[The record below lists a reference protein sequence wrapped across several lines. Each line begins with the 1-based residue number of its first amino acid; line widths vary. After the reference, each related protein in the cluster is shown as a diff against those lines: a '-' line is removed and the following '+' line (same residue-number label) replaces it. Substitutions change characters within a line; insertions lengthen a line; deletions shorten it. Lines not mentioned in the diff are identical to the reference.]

1 MKRFV
6 FLTLII
12 TLLFS
17 SCTSFQTSSVY
28 SPYSNR
34 IEPDNSSS
42 ERTPMETPAEFEL
55 RMEDY
60 ISPATW
66 TTHYGTLQDP
76 VPVGEFE
83 EWRIY
88 NENRF
93 LRERTD
99 YTIRMNVNYS
109 LRGDKVLELYNAY
122 TREMEDIEAA
132 TSAYYFDDYERYIP
146 KPGNELI
153 LINITMKVDSNE
165 NIPLAL
171 DPHSFNIT
179 SSSGVRYS
187 NGKEYNWDHFEYL
200 NLIDYSVYPGG
211 SATGNLIYEVPKNQ
225 EILLEFVGVWFEVE
239 SPLVGK
245 QINQAEITCFKNLRP
260 NQNSS

>member
-1 MKRFV
+1 MKRFI
-6 FLTLII
+6 FLVLI
-12 TLLFS
+12 TVLLFS

-28 SPYSNR
+28 DPYSNE
-34 IEPDNSSS
+34 IESDNSSS
-42 ERTPMETPAEFEL
+42 KRAPMESPAEFEV
-55 RMEDY
+55 RMEET

-66 TTHYGTLQDP
+66 TTHDGTLRDP
-76 VPVGEFE
+76 VPVGEYG
-83 EWRIY
+83 EWGIY

-93 LRERTD
+93 LNERTD

-132 TSAYYFDDYERYIP
+132 TSSYYYDDYERYIP

-153 LINITMKVDSNE
+153 LINITMEVDSDDNV
-165 NIPLAL
+165 PLAL
-171 DPHSFNIT
+171 DPHTFNIA

-187 NGKEYNWDHFEYL
+187 TGKEYNWDNFEYL

-211 SATGNLIYEVPKNQ
+211 RATGNLIYEVPKNQ
-225 EILLEFVGVWFEVE
+225 EILLEFVEVWFEVE
-239 SPLVGK
+239 
-245 QINQAEITCFKNLRP
+245 
-260 NQNSS
+260 